1 MDHALP
7 MILQCGQSFDN
18 GSDTGTPVG
27 GQKGFVGYG
36 PDGTG
41 ALHAGVTASDSHP
54 MAYCAVPPEH

>member
-27 GQKGFVGYG
+27 GQKGFVG
-36 PDGTG
+36 
-41 ALHAGVTASDSHP
+41 
-54 MAYCAVPPEH
+54 